1 MAVPVTALYAG
12 LLGVLFA
19 TLAVMVGRE
28 RSRTGI
34 SIGDGGNEELLEA
47 IRRHA
52 NLAEFLPL
60 MLVLML
66 VAEING
72 APRWWLHL
80 LGAALVVARVLHAF
94 GIKARQMML
103 PARVAGAGATM
114 IVLLALCGTV
124 IWQALRL

>member
-12 LLGVLFA
+12 LLGLLFA
-19 TLAVMVGRE
+19 ALAAMVGRV
-28 RSRTGI
+28 RTRTGI
-34 SIGDGGNEELLEA
+34 SIGDGGNTELLEA

-60 MLVLML
+60 ILVLML
-66 VAEING
+66 LAEING

-80 LGAALVVARVLHAF
+80 LGVALLIARVLHSF
-94 GIKARQMML
+94 GIEARQMML

-114 IVLLALCGTV
+114 LVLLALCVTV
-124 IWQALRL
+124 LWQAVRP